1 MIQKDSLVTSGAI
14 FKYSIEDNV
23 NRTFEISGETGSL
36 ARFDVYND
44 DLSNDV
50 VISFP
55 VRNVMQTLTIKA
67 EESGSFNFVI
77 DKSTTGTITASTP
90 FRFQMYGV

>member
-1 MIQKDSLVTSGAI
+1 MLSRETQVTSGAI
-14 FKYSIEDNV
+14 LKYSIEDTV
-23 NRTFEISGETGSL
+23 NRTFEISGEIGSL
-36 ARFDVYND
+36 ARFDIYND
-44 DLSNDV
+44 DLSNDI

-55 VRNVMQTLTIKA
+55 VRNVMQTLTVKA

-77 DKSTTGTITASTP
+77 DKLTTGTITASTP